1 MDIGAL
7 SIAMSQARVQQDIGI
22 AVVKMAMDTGED
34 NASQMISE
42 IMNNAAVDPN
52 LGNNIDVSI

>member
-42 IMNNAAVDPN
+42 IMTNSAVDPN